1 MKIDSLRQVRRVGL
15 TCLIALALTSP
26 FHMTAAAADPL
37 KIGVLTD
44 LTGPYSDASGPGS
57 VTAAELALQDFGAPT
72 VNGQKIEIISADTQ
86 NKPDVAAAIARRW
99 FDREGVSMIVDLP
112 VTPVAFAVQTIAA
125 QAKKAVM
132 ITASAASELYTK
144 SCSLL
149 STHWADDT
157 HALAAGTAARLM
169 ASGPSKWFFISV
181 DISFGAALQREATQV
196 IESKGGTVVGSV
208 RHPTNNADFSSQLL
222 QAQAS
227 GARYIGITSV
237 GGDLVTLLK
246 QAKEFGVG
254 QDGKQSLVGFLVYI
268 TDINSLGLK
277 AAEGLNV
284 SSGFYWDQSESSRA
298 FAKRF
303 FAKQNTMPTKDQ
315 AEVYIAVRQYLK
327 AAAAA
332 KSNDP
337 VAINQQMRQM
347 PFDYFGTPASIRAD
361 GRVLYDMGLYRV
373 KSEAASKYPWDYYE
387 RIATIPQSEA
397 FASPNPTCIN
407 EATGKN

>member
-1 MKIDSLRQVRRVGL
+1 MNGSTILRTGVVGL
-15 TCLIALALTSP
+15 FVALFGSGVAS
-26 FHMTAAAADPL
+26 AEESL

-44 LTGPYSDASGPGS
+44 LTGPYADASGPGS
-57 VTAAELALQDFGAPT
+57 VTAAELALQDFGSAR

-86 NKPDVAAAIARRW
+86 NKPDVAATIARRW

-112 VTPVAFAVQTIAA
+112 VTPVAAAVQTIAA
-125 QAKKAVM
+125 QANKSVM

-144 SCSLL
+144 SCSAV

-157 HALAAGTAARLM
+157 HALASGTAARLM
-169 ASGPSKWFFISV
+169 SAGPASWYFISV

-196 IESKGGTVVGSV
+196 IEAKGGKVLGSV

-227 GARYIGITSV
+227 GAQYIGVTSV

-268 TDINSLGLK
+268 TDIDALGLK
-277 AAEGLNV
+277 AAQGLTV
-284 SSGFYWDQSESSRA
+284 TSGFYWDESESSRA

-303 FAKQNTMPTKDQ
+303 FAKRKAMPTKDH
-315 AEVYIAVRQYLK
+315 AEIYTAVLHYLK

-337 VAINQQMRQM
+337 LSVNKQMRQM
-347 PFDYFGTPASIRAD
+347 PFDYFGKQGSVRVD
-361 GRVLYDMGLYRV
+361 GRALYDLGLYRV
-373 KSEAASKYPWDYYE
+373 KAESASKGPWDYYE
-387 RIATIPQSEA
+387 RIATIPQAEA
-397 FASPNPTCIN
+397 FNPISPECANSP
-407 EATGKN
+407 EPKKQ